1 MTVLT
6 STEITEGLQ
15 SDLSAVT
22 EQISRTQEYIDR
34 YLPSVL
40 SFGLRLLF
48 AVIVFLVGARL
59 IKLLRKFIR
68 RSMERAGADVGL
80 MQFLDSLL
88 KVIFY
93 FVLIMLIASGF
104 GVDTTSVMAL
114 VGSAGLTIG
123 LAFQG
128 SLSNFAG
135 GVLLLLIKP
144 FKVGDYI
151 IYVADNLEGTVTE
164 VQMFYTTLLTADNRR
179 VVIPNGVLSNNSLVN
194 VTAQDKR
201 RLDID
206 VGIGYDS
213 DLKLAKELCE
223 KLLNQEEKIL
233 DDQEHIVVVD
243 SLADSAVML
252 KLRFWVRPEDYW
264 ATKWRMTEKVKILFA
279 QLIFRPFLIIIHQN
293 SRTCHT
299 CVIHQRVYRSKPLH
313 HLGYSGLYLTF
324 ISDVQLYK
332 HCIVIQGLWLRFCHI
347 KNRCFGPAVFQ
358 ILHNRFS
365 DPHGTARHNYNS
377 PG

>member
-22 EQISRTQEYIDR
+22 DQISRTQEYIDR

-264 ATKWRMTEKVKILFA
+264 ATKWRMTEKVKILFDENG
-279 QLIFRPFLIIIHQN
+279 IEIPFNQVDVNIK
-293 SRTCHT
+293 SA
-299 CVIHQRVYRSKPLH
+299 
-313 HLGYSGLYLTF
+313 GA
-324 ISDVQLYK
+324 SD
-332 HCIVIQGLWLRFCHI
+332 
-347 KNRCFGPAVFQ
+347 
-358 ILHNRFS
+358 
-365 DPHGTARHNYNS
+365 
-377 PG
+377 

>member
-48 AVIVFLVGARL
+48 AVIVFLVGARF

-264 ATKWRMTEKVKILFA
+264 NTKWRMTENVKILFDENG
-279 QLIFRPFLIIIHQN
+279 IEIPFNQVDVNIK
-293 SRTCHT
+293 SA
-299 CVIHQRVYRSKPLH
+299 
-313 HLGYSGLYLTF
+313 GA
-324 ISDVQLYK
+324 SD
-332 HCIVIQGLWLRFCHI
+332 
-347 KNRCFGPAVFQ
+347 
-358 ILHNRFS
+358 
-365 DPHGTARHNYNS
+365 
-377 PG
+377 

>member
-264 ATKWRMTEKVKILFA
+264 ATKWRMTEKVKNLFDENG
-279 QLIFRPFLIIIHQN
+279 IEIPFNQVDVNIK
-293 SRTCHT
+293 SA
-299 CVIHQRVYRSKPLH
+299 
-313 HLGYSGLYLTF
+313 GA
-324 ISDVQLYK
+324 SD
-332 HCIVIQGLWLRFCHI
+332 
-347 KNRCFGPAVFQ
+347 
-358 ILHNRFS
+358 
-365 DPHGTARHNYNS
+365 
-377 PG
+377 

>member
-264 ATKWRMTEKVKILFA
+264 ATKWRMTENVKILFDENG
-279 QLIFRPFLIIIHQN
+279 IEIPFNQ
-293 SRTCHT
+293 
-299 CVIHQRVYRSKPLH
+299 V
-313 HLGYSGLYLTF
+313 
-324 ISDVQLYK
+324 DVN
-332 HCIVIQGLWLRFCHI
+332 I
-347 KNRCFGPAVFQ
+347 KSAGASN
-358 ILHNRFS
+358 
-365 DPHGTARHNYNS
+365 
-377 PG
+377 

>member
-22 EQISRTQEYIDR
+22 EQISKTQEYIDR

-264 ATKWRMTEKVKILFA
+264 ATKWRMTEKVKILFDENG
-279 QLIFRPFLIIIHQN
+279 IEIPFNQVDVNIK
-293 SRTCHT
+293 SA
-299 CVIHQRVYRSKPLH
+299 
-313 HLGYSGLYLTF
+313 GA
-324 ISDVQLYK
+324 SD
-332 HCIVIQGLWLRFCHI
+332 
-347 KNRCFGPAVFQ
+347 
-358 ILHNRFS
+358 
-365 DPHGTARHNYNS
+365 
-377 PG
+377 

>member
-223 KLLNQEEKIL
+223 KMLNHEEKIL

-264 ATKWRMTEKVKILFA
+264 NIKWRMTEKVKILFDENG
-279 QLIFRPFLIIIHQN
+279 IEIPFNQVDVNIK
-293 SRTCHT
+293 SA
-299 CVIHQRVYRSKPLH
+299 
-313 HLGYSGLYLTF
+313 GA
-324 ISDVQLYK
+324 SD
-332 HCIVIQGLWLRFCHI
+332 
-347 KNRCFGPAVFQ
+347 
-358 ILHNRFS
+358 
-365 DPHGTARHNYNS
+365 
-377 PG
+377 

>member
-264 ATKWRMTEKVKILFA
+264 DTKWRMTEKVKILFDENG
-279 QLIFRPFLIIIHQN
+279 IEIPFNQVDVNIK
-293 SRTCHT
+293 SA
-299 CVIHQRVYRSKPLH
+299 
-313 HLGYSGLYLTF
+313 GA
-324 ISDVQLYK
+324 SD
-332 HCIVIQGLWLRFCHI
+332 
-347 KNRCFGPAVFQ
+347 
-358 ILHNRFS
+358 
-365 DPHGTARHNYNS
+365 
-377 PG
+377 

>member
-59 IKLLRKFIR
+59 IKILRKFIR

-233 DDQEHIVVVD
+233 DDQEHMVVVD

-264 ATKWRMTEKVKILFA
+264 NTKWRMTENVKILFDENG
-279 QLIFRPFLIIIHQN
+279 IEIPFNQVDVNIK
-293 SRTCHT
+293 SA
-299 CVIHQRVYRSKPLH
+299 
-313 HLGYSGLYLTF
+313 GA
-324 ISDVQLYK
+324 SD
-332 HCIVIQGLWLRFCHI
+332 
-347 KNRCFGPAVFQ
+347 
-358 ILHNRFS
+358 
-365 DPHGTARHNYNS
+365 
-377 PG
+377 

>member
-264 ATKWRMTEKVKILFA
+264 ATKWRMTENVKILFDENG
-279 QLIFRPFLIIIHQN
+279 IEIPFNQVDVNIK
-293 SRTCHT
+293 SA
-299 CVIHQRVYRSKPLH
+299 
-313 HLGYSGLYLTF
+313 GA
-324 ISDVQLYK
+324 SD
-332 HCIVIQGLWLRFCHI
+332 
-347 KNRCFGPAVFQ
+347 
-358 ILHNRFS
+358 
-365 DPHGTARHNYNS
+365 
-377 PG
+377 

>member
-194 VTAQDKR
+194 VTAQYKR

-264 ATKWRMTEKVKILFA
+264 NIKWRMTEKVKILFDENG
-279 QLIFRPFLIIIHQN
+279 IEIPFNQVDVNIK
-293 SRTCHT
+293 SA
-299 CVIHQRVYRSKPLH
+299 
-313 HLGYSGLYLTF
+313 GA
-324 ISDVQLYK
+324 SD
-332 HCIVIQGLWLRFCHI
+332 
-347 KNRCFGPAVFQ
+347 
-358 ILHNRFS
+358 
-365 DPHGTARHNYNS
+365 
-377 PG
+377 

>member
-114 VGSAGLTIG
+114 VGSVGLTIG

-264 ATKWRMTEKVKILFA
+264 ATKWRMTEKVKILFDENG
-279 QLIFRPFLIIIHQN
+279 IEIPFNQVDVNIK
-293 SRTCHT
+293 SA
-299 CVIHQRVYRSKPLH
+299 
-313 HLGYSGLYLTF
+313 GA
-324 ISDVQLYK
+324 SD
-332 HCIVIQGLWLRFCHI
+332 
-347 KNRCFGPAVFQ
+347 
-358 ILHNRFS
+358 
-365 DPHGTARHNYNS
+365 
-377 PG
+377 

>member
-264 ATKWRMTEKVKILFA
+264 NIKWRVTEKVKILFDENG
-279 QLIFRPFLIIIHQN
+279 IEIPFNQVDVNIK
-293 SRTCHT
+293 SA
-299 CVIHQRVYRSKPLH
+299 
-313 HLGYSGLYLTF
+313 GA
-324 ISDVQLYK
+324 SD
-332 HCIVIQGLWLRFCHI
+332 
-347 KNRCFGPAVFQ
+347 
-358 ILHNRFS
+358 
-365 DPHGTARHNYNS
+365 
-377 PG
+377 

>member
-264 ATKWRMTEKVKILFA
+264 TTKWKITEDVKLLFDA
-279 QLIFRPFLIIIHQN
+279 NGIEIPYNQM
-293 SRTCHT
+293 
-299 CVIHQRVYRSKPLH
+299 
-313 HLGYSGLYLTF
+313 
-324 ISDVQLYK
+324 DVN
-332 HCIVIQGLWLRFCHI
+332 I
-347 KNRCFGPAVFQ
+347 KKTN
-358 ILHNRFS
+358 
-365 DPHGTARHNYNS
+365 
-377 PG
+377 

>member
-264 ATKWRMTEKVKILFA
+264 NIKWRMTEKVKILFDENG
-279 QLIFRPFLIIIHQN
+279 IEIPFNQVDVNIK
-293 SRTCHT
+293 SA
-299 CVIHQRVYRSKPLH
+299 
-313 HLGYSGLYLTF
+313 GA
-324 ISDVQLYK
+324 SD
-332 HCIVIQGLWLRFCHI
+332 
-347 KNRCFGPAVFQ
+347 
-358 ILHNRFS
+358 
-365 DPHGTARHNYNS
+365 
-377 PG
+377 

>member
-48 AVIVFLVGARL
+48 ALIVFLVGARL

-264 ATKWRMTEKVKILFA
+264 ATKWRMTEKVKILFDENG
-279 QLIFRPFLIIIHQN
+279 IEIPFNQVDVNIK
-293 SRTCHT
+293 SAGT
-299 CVIHQRVYRSKPLH
+299 
-313 HLGYSGLYLTF
+313 
-324 ISDVQLYK
+324 SD
-332 HCIVIQGLWLRFCHI
+332 
-347 KNRCFGPAVFQ
+347 
-358 ILHNRFS
+358 
-365 DPHGTARHNYNS
+365 
-377 PG
+377 